1 MKKLIP
7 LLAIAALCLSCSP
20 VPFDLTLSQSAATVK
35 RLTQDNATLITL
47 DSNFANQGYASD
59 FVFYPRVGARGF
71 DYTSG
76 MMTAT
81 SGLGVQMW
89 GFAYNTSSGYY
100 TQCTFWWQS
109 LPNPDPQ
116 APPYLAWPAKNGPL
130 SLFGIAFD
138 ALAPLTSSFGIFTY
152 DPLTSS
158 TSMNGGDFRGRI
170 STDFSFDGEVLGASV
185 NALANPA
192 YDVTHWLVRESM
204 GTDFIEL
211 RYLVQA
217 PALSGASAVRGAAA
231 YPLPFVPSGINRCMY
246 FYDENPAGDAARLP
260 NRSFASWYDTAG
272 ARWISHAWWEDP
284 VGTFHDAALP
294 IDHRIDALLSS
305 GQLLSTEGGTG
316 RLYDRDGDLLAA
328 FPLGNLVYIGEE
340 YVNGAAR
347 TYFSQCLIFDN
358 KQHFQ
363 VYGIETS
370 ALSTLGN

>member
-7 LLAIAALCLSCSP
+7 LLAITALCISCSP
-20 VPFDLTLSQSAATVK
+20 AAFDLTLSQSAATVK
-35 RLTQDNATLITL
+35 KLTQDNATLITL
-47 DSNFANQGYASD
+47 DSNYTDQGGASD
-59 FVFYPRVGARGF
+59 FVFYPRVGAGGF

-76 MMTAT
+76 MMTAVY
-81 SGLGVQMW
+81 SLNVQMW
-89 GFAYNTSSGYY
+89 GFAYDASSGYY
-100 TQCTFWWQS
+100 KDYTGWGQS
-109 LPNPDPQ
+109 LLNPDPQ
-116 APPYLAWPAKNGPL
+116 APPYLAWAAKNGSL

-138 ALAPLTSSFGIFTY
+138 ALAPLTNGFGIFTY
-152 DPLTSS
+152 DPS
-158 TSMNGGDFRGRI
+158 TSFTSINSGDFHSRI

-185 NALANPA
+185 NALANAA
-192 YDVTHWLVRESM
+192 YDVTHWLVREST
-204 GTDFIEL
+204 GTNFIEV

-217 PALSGASAVRGAAA
+217 PAISGASALRGVAA
-231 YPLPFVPSGINRCMY
+231 YPLSFIPSGINRCMY
-246 FYDENPAGDAARLP
+246 FYDENPAGDATRLP

-272 ARWISHAWWEDP
+272 AQWISHAWWEDP

-305 GQLLSTEGGTG
+305 GQLLSTEGGTC
-316 RLYDRDGDLLAA
+316 RLYDRDGNLLAA

-340 YVNGAAR
+340 YVNGTAR

-363 VYGIETS
+363 VYELETR